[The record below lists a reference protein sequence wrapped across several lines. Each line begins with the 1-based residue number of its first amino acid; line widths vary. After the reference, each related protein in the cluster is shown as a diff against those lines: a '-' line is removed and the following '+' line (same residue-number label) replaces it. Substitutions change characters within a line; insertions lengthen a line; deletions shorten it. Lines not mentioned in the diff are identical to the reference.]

1 MELLSTLH
9 WRIIVQQLREPKHT
23 VASEVPQYRQI
34 FDFGPL
40 PTSFNDSNWD
50 PEEFRRR
57 TFPFLP
63 LPATAPAMISPNAW
77 NARVKF
83 LLDSGKITPAAI
95 PTLHLVGHWATISV
109 PPYLQPPGT
118 EPTEGKHLIP
128 PEQIQMALDSL
139 ASFVKA
145 GHIAGP
151 FRLQDLP
158 FNPGQLKLIRLFGRP
173 RPHGGKLR
181 LINDLSSPKGRSFN
195 DGVTLDV
202 LNSLHMEIA
211 QLQHVIKALLLCGKE
226 ARLSKHDLAE
236 AFQILAVHPS
246 QWPYQVIR
254 VFNSSYFICLKLCYG
269 DRQAAHRFS
278 QFHETIIWK
287 MTAPACK
294 IPRRNLFMCI
304 DDLIVIAPQSH
315 QHELQEFDAEYS
327 KVITD
332 LNLSEKHPDP
342 TGTKA
347 FRNLTKGEVLG
358 VMVDSTN
365 HTWSLGAEKY
375 DKIISATEAVYNIN
389 NTASRVP
396 ITLRMAQTV
405 VGKYQALSGVFLDIP
420 MWLSFAIM
428 DINTYL
434 TDHPDANTEED
445 QERNFF
451 FSTQAKKDFSF
462 LRAFLTATQKTWTQL
477 GNPES
482 YLPAQPEVVIHCDAS
497 GAAHSDPDQPGPA
510 LGIYIPVQHRT
521 TARAISF
528 PLPLQFLLAQDDKC
542 ENYHHTTLLE
552 GLSVLATILRF
563 PNTFH
568 NKTVVFVMDNAH
580 FVKIHT
586 TGRSKH
592 LYINYLLRCIK
603 LSALTLN
610 SRIVLHW
617 SKRCQTAYCK
627 TADQLTHQNFR
638 TVPRAVQ
645 FRSIEQL
652 PAPLLVT
659 LLTSLNYQ
667 SNTFHKL
674 WPRILRYWKL

>member
-1 MELLSTLH
+1 
-9 WRIIVQQLREPKHT
+9 
-23 VASEVPQYRQI
+23 
-34 FDFGPL
+34 
-40 PTSFNDSNWD
+40 
-50 PEEFRRR
+50 
-57 TFPFLP
+57 
-63 LPATAPAMISPNAW
+63 
-77 NARVKF
+77 
-83 LLDSGKITPAAI
+83 
-95 PTLHLVGHWATISV
+95 
-109 PPYLQPPGT
+109 
-118 EPTEGKHLIP
+118 
-128 PEQIQMALDSL
+128 
-139 ASFVKA
+139 
-145 GHIAGP
+145 
-151 FRLQDLP
+151 
-158 FNPGQLKLIRLFGRP
+158 
-173 RPHGGKLR
+173 
-181 LINDLSSPKGRSFN
+181 
-195 DGVTLDV
+195 
-202 LNSLHMEIA
+202 
-211 QLQHVIKALLLCGKE
+211 
-226 ARLSKHDLAE
+226 
-236 AFQILAVHPS
+236 
-246 QWPYQVIR
+246 
-254 VFNSSYFICLKLCYG
+254 
-269 DRQAAHRFS
+269 
-278 QFHETIIWK
+278 
-287 MTAPACK
+287 
-294 IPRRNLFMCI
+294 MCI
-304 DDLIVIAPQSH
+304 DDLIVISPQSL

-365 HTWSLGAEKY
+365 LTWSLGAEKY

-420 MWLSFAIM
+420 MWLSFAIR

-434 TDHPDANTEED
+434 TVHPDANTEED